1 MSIRKIALIT
11 GSSRGI
17 GKSIAEKLAQQDYL
31 VIITGKSVNNNKNGD
46 IYSVADN
53 INKNYGEATAIPLD
67 LRDASNI
74 QKISELVKY
83 DYGRLDL
90 LVNNASAMWW
100 ANLSNTP
107 AKKYD
112 LINSVNSRGTYLIS
126 RALVPLMPT
135 GSHIITHSPPLDYQ
149 SMGHYLNG
157 GMKHMI
163 GYMVSKLGMS
173 LVASGLAQELRDK
186 KIASNC
192 IWPSTAIQSAS
203 MQDNNLISDKF
214 NNPKLWRK
222 PEIIADM
229 VSELVKEPPEFTN
242 NFLIDEAYL
251 TTKGYRDFTKY
262 QSVAGYEPPKLLEL
276 FRNKIN
282 Y

>member
-1 MSIRKIALIT
+1 MSLRKIALIT

-31 VIITGKSVNNNKNGD
+31 VIITGKSVNNKNGD
-46 IYSVADN
+46 IYSVTDN
-53 INKNYGEATAIPLD
+53 INNNYGEAKAIPLD

-74 QKISELVKY
+74 QKVSEIVKY

-100 ANLSNTP
+100 DDLQNTP
-107 AKKYD
+107 VKKYD

-126 RALVPLMPT
+126 RALSPLMPT
-135 GSHIITHSPPLDYQ
+135 GSHIITHSPPLD
-149 SMGHYLNG
+149 SGSIDHYLNG

-163 GYMVSKLGMS
+163 AYMVSKLGMS
-173 LVASGLAQELRDK
+173 LVASGLAQELREK
-186 KIASNC
+186 GIASNC
-192 IWPSTAIQSAS
+192 IWPSTAIESAA
-203 MQDNNLISDKF
+203 MCDNKLVSNKF
-214 NNPKLWRK
+214 NNPRFWRK

-242 NFLIDEAYL
+242 NFLIDEVYL
-251 TTKGYRDFTKY
+251 TSKGYLDFTKY
-262 QSVAGYEPPKLLEL
+262 QSVPGVEPPKLFEL
-276 FRNKIN
+276 VKK
-282 Y
+282 